1 MAHATNSDL
10 VVNNPRKAQ
19 PNLFVDL
26 MDAKPKPS
34 RKPKLDIELKAYR
47 DSSYT
52 ANEVDVAKE
61 KLLKRHGPLLFYKEN
76 EIDFPIV
83 SEFA

>member
-1 MAHATNSDL
+1 MAQATNSSL

-19 PNLFVDL
+19 PYLFVDL

-52 ANEVDVAKE
+52 VDEVDVAK
-61 KLLKRHGPLLFYKEN
+61 KTLKATRA
-76 EIDFPIV
+76 V
-83 SEFA
+83 SFL